1 MMKTNLVNV
10 DLFQAKKEMS
20 TRVEEY
26 VKCRV
31 LAKKIKKEYA
41 DKISAIQSKLDN
53 LDTWVGSIFEK
64 DIPAQKQAWED
75 EIADLEEKRDNQLKA
90 EAKFDFTKGDKELKK
105 TLKGLDMSDP
115 KIEQAVISWFGNYDL
130 DVTNSVLLYDIMDAI
145 GGKED
150 FNKLVDT
157 DGLDAVSVDNSRAL
171 SMLYWVAFRHMAT
184 VGTIKKAQIPDIIKD
199 NFGKVA
205 KQKKKEA
212 KEAEKKN
219 KKK

>member
-1 MMKTNLVNV
+1 MMKKGLVNV

-26 VKCRV
+26 VKCRI

-41 DKISAIQSKLDN
+41 DKIAAIESKLGN

-64 DIPAQKQAWED
+64 DIPAQQKAWED
-75 EIADLEEKRDNQLKA
+75 EIADLESKRDEQLKT
-90 EAKFDFTKGDKELKK
+90 EAKFDFTKGDKEFKK
-105 TLKGLDMSDP
+105 ALKGLDMNNP
-115 KIEQAVISWFGNYDL
+115 KIEQEIIKWFSNYDL
-130 DVTNSVLLYDIMDAI
+130 DVTNSVLLYDIIDAI

-157 DGLDAVSVDNSRAL
+157 EGLDAVSVDNSRAL

-212 KEAEKKN
+212 KKEEKKN
-219 KKK
+219 KNK